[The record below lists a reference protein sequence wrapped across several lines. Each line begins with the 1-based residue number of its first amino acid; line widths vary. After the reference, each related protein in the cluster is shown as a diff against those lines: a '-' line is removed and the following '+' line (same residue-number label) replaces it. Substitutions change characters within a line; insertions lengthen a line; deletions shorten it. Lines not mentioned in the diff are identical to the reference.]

1 MTTEEAI
8 EILKPFKACMFDQY
22 GCPISDAAIALDV
35 AIESLKQN
43 QWIPC
48 EERLPREDEL
58 ILVNVIHP
66 DRVYPIILCIGK
78 DAYAMAEHG
87 DINAWMPLPKS
98 YEGRTE

>member
-1 MTTEEAI
+1 MKIDKWFHLYGRKDDVVFEEV
-8 EILKPFKACMFDQY
+8 PFENLPSA
-22 GCPISDAAIALDV
+22 
-35 AIESLKQN
+35 E

-48 EERLPREDEL
+48 SERLPREGEL

-87 DINAWMPLPKS
+87 DINAWMPLPKA

>member
-1 MTTEEAI
+1 MTNEEAI
-8 EILKPFKACMFDQY
+8 EWLLAMRDRNDYQRKE
-22 GCPISDAAIALDV
+22 ALDT
-35 AIESLKQN
+35 AIESLKQT

-87 DINAWMPLPKS
+87 DINAWMPLPKP